1 MQKGSHLLIY
11 FVALYVDLQQSTTAS
26 CYQSKED
33 NLLGDSNDRP
43 CQFFCHQMIPISQI
57 YQITNQN
64 VDHASNPSVLNKASH
79 LFHKQKQDPC
89 LQQHIVPNDSP
100 HRLYNFSHF
109 HNYINTPLAEPV
121 SIPHSSSLLRR
132 NHRIMPTPKLQ
143 LKTFIFLLF
152 LWSYPLHTFSPI
164 LNRLISLKELY

>member
-11 FVALYVDLQQSTTAS
+11 FVALYMNLQQSTIAS

-33 NLLGDSNDRP
+33 NLLGDSNEPPVSILLPPNDDP
-43 CQFFCHQMIPISQI
+43 HFSNLPDKD
-57 YQITNQN
+57 QN

-79 LFHKQKQDPC
+79 LFHKQKQDPR

-109 HNYINTPLAEPV
+109 HNYINTPLAETVFYTP
-121 SIPHSSSLLRR
+121 LL
-132 NHRIMPTPKLQ
+132 
-143 LKTFIFLLF
+143 
-152 LWSYPLHTFSPI
+152 
-164 LNRLISLKELY
+164 